1 MFELTLFSNGRIPIQ
16 NSHNRKYNQGEMHS
30 LTGRIQ
36 PYSWGGNTFIPSLF
50 HQPVSVVSAAEYWLG
65 IHPGG
70 PSQVILGQGAST
82 SLQALINADKLRY
95 LGKAVNA
102 CYGNLPYL
110 LKILDVKDMLS
121 IQVHPNKQAAEE
133 GFKKENALA
142 IPLTAS
148 NRNYKDDNHKPEMM
162 VALSDFWLLHGF
174 SSAIA
179 EHLEAYEFLKPFA
192 QIFQQEG
199 IKGLYQAVMELP
211 QEQVDALLGPHA
223 LNIIPLYEADRL
235 SKASPDFWAA
245 RAMKTFC
252 VDGHFDRG
260 IFSIYL
266 FNVLNLKPGQ
276 GIFQGAG
283 LPHAYLE
290 GQNIELM
297 SNSDNV
303 LRAGLTP
310 KHVDIPELL
319 DNTDFV
325 VTVPTIITGSLNK
338 HEQQYPCPVNDF
350 ELRSYCLKQGESLEF
365 NVQSPSIF
373 LMLNGKVS
381 WKSNTSKLL
390 TGADAFF
397 SAPGEQLFAEAIEET
412 NIFCASVPV

>member
-1 MFELTLFSNGRIPIQ
+1 
-16 NSHNRKYNQGEMHS
+16 MHS
-30 LTGRIQ
+30 LKGRIQ
-36 PYSWGGNTFIPSLF
+36 HYTWGGNTFIPSLF
-50 HQPVSVVSAAEYWLG
+50 QQIPDEQPAAEYWLG
-65 IHPGG
+65 IHNGG
-70 PSQVILGQGAST
+70 PSQVLLGQGAST
-82 SLQALINADKLRY
+82 SLQALINSDKTRY
-95 LGKAVNA
+95 LGKSVKDQF
-102 CYGNLPYL
+102 GNLPYL

-174 SSAIA
+174 SPNI
-179 EHLEAYEFLKPFA
+179 EQQLDAYGFLNGFKG
-192 QIFQQEG
+192 IFQSEG
-199 IKGLYQAVMELP
+199 IRGLYQQVMEMP
-211 QEQVDALLGPHA
+211 QEAVDRLIAPHIHA
-223 LNIIPLYEADRL
+223 IMPLYVADQL
-235 SKASPDFWAA
+235 PKSSPDFWAA
-245 RAMKTFC
+245 RAVHNFC
-252 VDGHFDRG
+252 EDGHFDRG

-266 FNVLNLKPGQ
+266 FNILNLKPGE

-319 DNTDFV
+319 ANTAF
-325 VTVPTIITGSLNK
+325 VPTIAEIIPGSLNK
-338 HEQQYPCPVNDF
+338 TVQHYPCPIGDF
-350 ELRSYCLKQGESLEF
+350 SLSAYFLKAGEKMEF
-365 NVQSPSIF
+365 TVVSPSIF
-373 LMLNGKVS
+373 LMVNGDVH
-381 WKSNTSKLL
+381 WKGNTSEVLQ
-390 TGADAFF
+390 GAAAFF
-397 SAPGEQLFAEAIEET
+397 SSPGEKLFAEATADT
-412 NIFCASVPV
+412 NLFWAAVHQQ

>member
-1 MFELTLFSNGRIPIQ
+1 
-16 NSHNRKYNQGEMHS
+16 MHS
-30 LTGRIQ
+30 LNGRIQ

-50 HQPVSVVSAAEYWLG
+50 QMPAANQPAAEYWLG
-65 IHPGG
+65 IHGGG
-70 PSQVILGQGAST
+70 PSQVLLGQGAHT
-82 SLQALINADKLRY
+82 SLQALIGSDKTRY
-95 LGKAVNA
+95 LGKAVNTRF
-102 CYGNLPYL
+102 GNLPFL

-121 IQVHPNKQAAEE
+121 IQVHPNKHAAEE

-174 SSAIA
+174 SPAIA
-179 EHLEAYEFLKPFA
+179 SHLEMYEILKPFS
-192 QIFQQEG
+192 QTFYQGG
-199 IKGLYQAVMELP
+199 IKGLYKELMELP
-211 QEQVDALLGPHA
+211 QDHVDALLAPHA
-223 LNIIPLYEADRL
+223 KNIIPAYEKGL
-235 SKASPDFWAA
+235 LPKTSPDFWAA
-245 RAMKTFC
+245 RAIKTFC
-252 VDGHFDRG
+252 VDGHYDRG

-266 FNVLNLKPGQ
+266 FNILNLKPGE

-310 KHVDIPELL
+310 KYVDIQELL
-319 DNTDFV
+319 ANTEFV
-325 VTVPTIITGSLNK
+325 VTNPAIIHGSLNK
-338 HEQQYPCPVNDF
+338 GIQHYPCPIEDF
-350 ELRSYCLKQGESLEF
+350 ELTGYFLRPGETVVL

-373 LMLNGKVS
+373 LMLNGKVH
-381 WKSNTSKLL
+381 WKGSTDKLL
-390 TGADAFF
+390 GGADAFF
-397 SAPGEQLFAEAIEET
+397 SAPGEQLIAEALEET
-412 NIFCASVPV
+412 SLFWAAVPL